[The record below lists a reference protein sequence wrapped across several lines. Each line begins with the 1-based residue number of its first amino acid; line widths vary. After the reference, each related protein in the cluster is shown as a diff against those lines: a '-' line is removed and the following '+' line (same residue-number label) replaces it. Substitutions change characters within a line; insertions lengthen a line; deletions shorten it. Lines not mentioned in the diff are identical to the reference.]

1 MKTAEFFMFMGPFK
15 VPMIIVALL
24 VIAIIIKKSFDIF
37 IRYKNPELNVKK
49 HLDSILFWGKFALI
63 LGILG
68 QIIGIYSAVDKIIHA
83 KDINPQI
90 IMIGFKGSFNSTI
103 FGFFI
108 LILALLSWY
117 LLKLRADK
125 IS

>member
-15 VPMIIVALL
+15 APMIIIALL
-24 VIAIIIKKSFDIF
+24 VIALIIKKSIDIL
-37 IRYKNPELNVKK
+37 IRYKNPALNVKE

-68 QIIGIYSAVDKIIHA
+68 QITGIYSALGEIINA
-83 KDINPQI
+83 SDINPQI

-103 FGFFI
+103 FGFFV
-108 LILALLSWY
+108 LLFALLSWY